1 MNNQET
7 DRESVDEEVDE
18 RTQFELYYP
27 PFEGAIA
34 AGVGSVMCSY
44 NKIRGKWSCEN
55 EATLLRDLKER
66 LGFQGWVMSD
76 WGATHSLSVN
86 AGLDQEMPGSGHLSN
101 EALVQAVIKG
111 TINESRI
118 DDGAR
123 RILTPFFSVGAFDW
137 NNTNTQANNVSNPQ
151 HTSLARSLAASSIV
165 LLKNN
170 HNTLPLPTSPSS
182 ELRLVLFGK
191 TAMKP
196 VVAGCG
202 SGQVVPSYLPS
213 PYDAIA
219 SKLQIRT
226 PPKVCDMES
235 SNTSAKL
242 CEMPRRMPSACNHL
256 EQRCLSYD
264 DGGSPHSIHAL
275 STTVDVAIVFV
286 STSSCE
292 GRDRESLAFDDA
304 GDTLVDIVCLAGF
317 KRVIVVAVAPGAVLM
332 PWRDKVDAITIA
344 FMPGQEYANALA
356 DILFGQVTQ
365 VSHYLEQCHCH
376 VQPFRSGDSVSPF
389 LAEARSLVNF
399 HGPSDPVF

>member
-137 NNTNTQANNVSNPQ
+137 NL
-151 HTSLARSLAASSIV
+151 SL
-165 LLKNN
+165 
-170 HNTLPLPTSPSS
+170 
-182 ELRLVLFGK
+182 
-191 TAMKP
+191 
-196 VVAGCG
+196 
-202 SGQVVPSYLPS
+202 
-213 PYDAIA
+213 
-219 SKLQIRT
+219 
-226 PPKVCDMES
+226 
-235 SNTSAKL
+235 
-242 CEMPRRMPSACNHL
+242 
-256 EQRCLSYD
+256 
-264 DGGSPHSIHAL
+264 IH
-275 STTVDVAIVFV
+275 I
-286 STSSCE
+286 
-292 GRDRESLAFDDA
+292 
-304 GDTLVDIVCLAGF
+304 
-317 KRVIVVAVAPGAVLM
+317 
-332 PWRDKVDAITIA
+332 
-344 FMPGQEYANALA
+344 
-356 DILFGQVTQ
+356 
-365 VSHYLEQCHCH
+365 
-376 VQPFRSGDSVSPF
+376 
-389 LAEARSLVNF
+389 
-399 HGPSDPVF
+399 